1 MNRFTADHFGRIG
14 TAAPAARFAVAD
26 VVKDCTELGL
36 LDELRRALSVTPSAG
51 GDVARAVRDLVYE
64 LAGAKNRD
72 LAVDVL
78 IHATGLAEFE
88 CRSLRDYARKHG
100 MTAEGFRRHVS
111 AMQRR
116 LGLPGR
122 QADEN

>member
-1 MNRFTADHFGRIG
+1 VNRFTADHFSQIG

-26 VVKDCTELGL
+26 VVKDCTDLGL
-36 LDELRRALSVTPSAG
+36 MDELRSVLGVMPSTG
-51 GDVARAVRDLVYE
+51 GDAARAVRDLVYE

-111 AMQRR
+111 AMQHR
-116 LGLPGR
+116 LGLPER
-122 QADEN
+122 QTDAN